1 MLNCDDPQ
9 TLFVTSGYFTVAK
22 ISRMTYIARLPKRC
36 SSPVLRCS
44 SELPVT
50 PPLRG
55 WECHDGISLAR
66 VNIIDPPQSG
76 LQVYQ

>member
-50 PPLRG
+50 PPPAF
-55 WECHDGISLAR
+55 E
-66 VNIIDPPQSG
+66 G
-76 LQVYQ
+76 LGMSRRNFIG